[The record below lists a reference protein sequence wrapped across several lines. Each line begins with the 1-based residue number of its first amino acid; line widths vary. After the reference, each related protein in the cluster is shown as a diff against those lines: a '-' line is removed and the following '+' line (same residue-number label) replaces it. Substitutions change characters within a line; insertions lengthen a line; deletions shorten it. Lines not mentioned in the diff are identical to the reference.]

1 MESWDQA
8 LFLTV
13 LTSPVVLKAAW
24 TTVWVATV
32 AQATGTAIGLLV
44 APMMLAKALPL
55 RAVAFLYLWI
65 FRGTPLLA
73 QILFFYAVLPQLGLR
88 LGVVATGLLA
98 LGINEGA
105 RMAEIVRAG
114 LLSVGPEQREAAASL
129 GLKRHQI
136 FFLVVMPQALRAVL
150 PAIGNNYTYMIKATS
165 LLSVISFAEL
175 LRTSQQLAQS
185 TARPL
190 EVYAAAT
197 AYYITIVTVVT
208 LLQRRLERSVAV
220 EERQPEPARG
230 AGFATAPRAPIRPAA
245 SARAA
250 DAKPSNQDGPMW
262 PPLVQAR
269 GLTKRLGPT
278 LALDGVDLEV
288 RRGEVVMVLGPSGSG
303 KSTLL
308 RCLNHL
314 DPPDS
319 GLVTIG
325 GEPIGVRID
334 VDGMHHPLPER
345 AVDRQRIRI
354 GMVFQRFNLFP
365 HLSAADNVALGL
377 RRIRRMPKAEARQRA
392 VALLT
397 RFGLA
402 DKVDSRPAELSGGQ
416 QQRVA
421 IARALALEPALLLF
435 DEPTSAL
442 DPETV
447 GEVLAVIRSLAEEG
461 TTMIV
466 VTHEIG
472 FARAI
477 ADRVV
482 VMHGGH
488 VVEEGSPAKVLD
500 APRDPRTRAFLAQG
514 TGTASHTAVPASA

>member
-1 MESWDQA
+1 MGSWDQT
-8 LFLTV
+8 LFFTV
-13 LTSPVVLKAAW
+13 LTSRVVVEAAW
-24 TTVWVATV
+24 TTIWVATV
-32 AQATGTAIGLLV
+32 AQALGAAIGLLV
-44 APMMLAKALPL
+44 APMMLARSMLPRL
-55 RAVAFLYLWI
+55 TAFLYLWV

-88 LGVVATGLLA
+88 LSVIATGLIA

-105 RMAEIVRAG
+105 RMAEIMRAG
-114 LLSVGPEQREAAASL
+114 LLSVGAQQRDAAASL
-129 GLKRHQI
+129 GLNRPQT
-136 FFLVVMPQALRAVL
+136 FLLVVLPQALRAIL
-150 PAIGNNYTYMIKATS
+150 PPLGNNYTYMIKATS

-197 AYYITIVTVVT
+197 VYYTGIVTVIT
-208 LLQRRLERSVAV
+208 LLQRRLERSVSI
-220 EERQPEPARG
+220 EERRPAPARL
-230 AGFATAPRAPIRPAA
+230 PRPAA
-245 SARAA
+245 GGARTASAASGKACAAAVRRRAGTA
-250 DAKPSNQDGPMW
+250 
-262 PPLVQAR
+262 LVEAR
-269 GLTKRLGPT
+269 GLSKRLGQT
-278 LALDGVDLEV
+278 LALDGVDLDV
-288 RRGEVVMVLGPSGSG
+288 GRGEVVMVLGPSGSG

-314 DPPDS
+314 DPPDA
-319 GLVTIG
+319 GVVTIE
-325 GEPIGVRID
+325 GEPVGVRIGA
-334 VDGMHHPLPER
+334 DGARHPLPER
-345 AVDRQRIRI
+345 KVDRQRARI

-377 RRIRRMPKAEARQRA
+377 RRIGKVPKAEARARA
-392 VALLT
+392 TALLR
-397 RFGLA
+397 RFGLG

-447 GEVLAVIRSLAEEG
+447 GEVLAAIRALAEEG

-472 FARAI
+472 FARAV

-482 VMHGGH
+482 IMN
-488 VVEEGSPAKVLD
+488 EGRIIEQGPPSKVLD
-500 APRDPRTRAFLAQG
+500 APRDPRTRTFLAQE
-514 TGTASHTAVPASA
+514 SRELPLPA